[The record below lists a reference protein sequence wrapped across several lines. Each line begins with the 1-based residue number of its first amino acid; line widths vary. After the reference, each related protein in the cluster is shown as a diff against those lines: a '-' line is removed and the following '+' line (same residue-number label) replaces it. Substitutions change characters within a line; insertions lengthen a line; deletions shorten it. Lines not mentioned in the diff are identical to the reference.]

1 MLRMIHLA
9 LHMPHNDE
17 GPVPVGRFAS
27 YERLQTIYVSIIN
40 KPPDEHI
47 YRGFV
52 AVYIHQHCIFTS
64 IVYSDIFT
72 SRYIHQQK

>member
-1 MLRMIHLA
+1 MIHLA
-9 LHMPHNDE
+9 LHMLHNDE

-27 YERLQTIYVSIIN
+27 YERRQRIYVSIN

-52 AVYIHQHCIFTS
+52 AVCIGPSYVSIDDIAGHCRTVEI
-64 IVYSDIFT
+64 
-72 SRYIHQQK
+72 